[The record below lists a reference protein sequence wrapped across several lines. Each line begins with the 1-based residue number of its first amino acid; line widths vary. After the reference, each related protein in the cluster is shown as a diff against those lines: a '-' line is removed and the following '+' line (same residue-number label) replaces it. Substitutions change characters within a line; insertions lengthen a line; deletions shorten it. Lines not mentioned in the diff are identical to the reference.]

1 MARPPEQS
9 QITTLHCRRSVSRHP
24 RAFDQQRARST
35 HQVRQTPPRCGHL
48 RPLAAHQDRCRQ
60 ILSER
65 CIDGLCPVSSTVQR
79 ATGQIDT
86 DRRLHP
92 MEMDIDPQ
100 VGRFH
105 FNGGPDT
112 IAFPEA
118 VDDGV
123 LLGSLPRET
132 ANLEQLKQLGVST
145 IVNLNQQWEL
155 DVQPEEI
162 RAAGLKLVW
171 LQTPDYAAPTQG
183 DIQIGVRAAQVG
195 DHAGILV
202 HAGLTNSACRKPSE
216 AGARY
221 TSTAKVGEGGAQS

>member
-1 MARPPEQS
+1 MDSAGLAALVVCLVLLLCIVWPF
-9 QITTLHCRRSVSRHP
+9 TGYVP
-24 RAFDQQRARST
+24 RACESRLAKVLRRRKKNWGKRPFNFDE
-35 HQVRQTPPRCGHL
+35 
-48 RPLAAHQDRCRQ
+48 
-60 ILSER
+60 I
-65 CIDGLCPVSSTVQR
+65 
-79 ATGQIDT
+79 
-86 DRRLHP
+86 
-92 MEMDIDPQ
+92 
-100 VGRFH
+100 
-105 FNGGPDT
+105 
-112 IAFPEA
+112 
-118 VDDGV
+118 DDGV

-221 TSTAKVGEGGAQS
+221 TSTATVGEGGAQS